1 VNTRRK
7 HSRGSEIDRETGRRR
22 SALLIVLGVLL
33 CAEAVL
39 MAVVVVWLVL
49 QLLTSQPSSPAGGVA
64 IIVLALIGALW
75 VSLAAVGA
83 MRRRSWMRG
92 AAVSWQLVQG
102 AVALGCFQGLY
113 AEPVLGWV
121 LLLPAIACIL
131 LVISPPVVAATRR
144 AATH

>member
-1 VNTRRK
+1 
-7 HSRGSEIDRETGRRR
+7 
-22 SALLIVLGVLL
+22 
-33 CAEAVL
+33 
-39 MAVVVVWLVL
+39 
-49 QLLTSQPSSPAGGVA
+49 LLTSQPSSPAGGVA